1 MVDVTTEA
9 LQTVKNALANFQS
22 DIDGISIRSA
32 NNADDIIEEC
42 KVHIR
47 QTKAEIA
54 RVEAQITVLNKQ
66 IIDLEAKI
74 DQTTNQYN
82 ALLARIPQL
91 ENSIRSLDSK
101 ISALYL
107 QVSSLRSKLANADD
121 AGIRHQI
128 QGQINNLMHQI
139 SKCETERNRTE
150 NELRDSEEK
159 KNELQQVISSEK
171 AQNEQ
176 CENEL
181 SVQKSRCNKM
191 KDKHERLNTVYSRV
205 EADLNAYIVATK
217 KFEVNASERIQGNT
231 SAVEKCMDSI
241 ERYLSLNI
249 GTQSSNANRNTSS
262 QIASGISYS
271 AQVMSCRQG
280 EYHYETGNNN
290 LRHAFGQLSLVAQ
303 SERQRNQIAQSSA
316 GGVRRRTDDDG
327 GHLIGARFGGTPNSE
342 NLFPQNMHLNRSGY
356 RALES
361 QWANLLENNNQVF
374 VDIYTSASSDQM
386 REDTI
391 YGSYTVVSLTGEQF
405 TETFSFTNENT
416 ETQENWENDVFV
428 ND

>member
-9 LQTVKNALANFQS
+9 LKAVKNALANFQS

-32 NNADDIIEEC
+32 NNADDITEEC

-74 DQTTNQYN
+74 VQTTNQYN

-91 ENSIRSLDSK
+91 ENNIRSLDSK
-101 ISALYL
+101 ISALYS
-107 QVSSLRSKLANADD
+107 QVSSLRSKLANTDD
-121 AGIRHQI
+121 AGIRYQI

-139 SKCETERNRTE
+139 SKLKTEQNRME
-150 NELRDSEEK
+150 KELRDSNGK
-159 KNELQQVISSEK
+159 KNELQQIISSSK
-171 AQNEQ
+171 AQKVQ
-176 CENEL
+176 CENDL
-181 SVQKSRCNKM
+181 SVQKNRCNKM
-191 KDKHERLNTVYSRV
+191 KYKLERLNSAYNRV
-205 EADLNAYIVATK
+205 ESDLNAYVIATK
-217 KFEVNASERIQGNT
+217 KFEVNASERAEGNR
-231 SAVEKCMDSI
+231 SAVEKCIDSV
-241 ERYLSLNI
+241 EQYLSLNMC
-249 GTQSSNANRNTSS
+249 TQSSNVNRYTLYP
-262 QIASGISYS
+262 IKSGVSHS
-271 AQVMSCRQG
+271 MQVMSCRQG

-303 SERQRNQIAQSSA
+303 SERQRDQRAQSSA

-327 GHLIGARFGGTPNSE
+327 GHLIGARFGGSPNSE
-342 NLFPQNMHLNRSGY
+342 NLFPQNLHLNRSGY

-361 QWANLLENNNQVF
+361 HWENLLENSNQVF
-374 VDIYTSASSDQM
+374 VDIYTSASSNQM

-391 YGSYTVVSLTGEQF
+391 YGSYTVVLPSGGQY

-416 ETQENWENDVFV
+416 ETQENWENEVFV